1 MRTVNRIYPYGNAS
15 RERGFGQFSHTQK
28 HTPRPRWPH
37 VREITHGVR
46 LIGQLLF
53 GAAMAGVVVV
63 PGQAQTVPLAM
74 GDGNWTLSGS
84 PGPTE
89 EASSEEDRHAE
100 GYASAAASLEPPAG
114 VAAEARVA
122 APKITI
128 TATRDTIFGG
138 LEDMRF
144 VLKREAPGEALTV
157 RVKLSQDEKWLTRS
171 TQSRSVYF
179 YPNDTNAVLKVHRSQ
194 FDPGVTRSGSII
206 AKVVEASGYDIGK
219 VKASVLVISSPD
231 PLVTLFV
238 ARKVFTV
245 GEDAGQPS
253 GARVFAIMAPGMP
266 RGVSLTASLDTRGK
280 GSQPELTATSGEDYE
295 PPRKALVIHESSFAP
310 ARGNWVGSAEFVLP
324 ILDDDLREGDEVFE
338 VILEADSELS
348 GLVRYRESVL
358 GKKCASGCVHRVH
371 ITDDDPIPEM
381 DLSVSADEI
390 MEEGE
395 TSSIAR
401 VSITNGGRFADEQM
415 LTFGLGGTATMG
427 ADYAVS
433 PSDADTGMPGYQVI
447 LPAQSASV
455 GLTFKAMSDEVQD
468 PDEKIEVSASL
479 DGDAVGD
486 MQAIRIMNQQVVLP
500 KIAVAANR
508 TTIIG
513 SMEDLVLTLTREAPL
528 DEALTVT
535 VQLTQEQ
542 RWLSLTSC
550 PVTFAAGEATA
561 TVTLRHSGFSTS
573 VVESGDLTA
582 SVHAVDGYD
591 TDDATATVYVVS
603 QDGPAVRVFFDQ
615 DSYRFGEDREDA
627 TAVLIAEAAPGMPRG
642 TTVAFSMSSESGT
655 AKANE
660 DFKAVSQQM
669 TIREEDFSFQ
679 NGSWQVRRRLPVTLI
694 DDEIREGDETCDLV
708 LESAGDAQA
717 DLALAAVTPVDI
729 TDDEDIPVLEFSVKP
744 GEIRER
750 DESSSTATVA
760 ITNGKTFA
768 ADQTVT
774 FAFDGTADEGADYLV
789 APADADNQA
798 PDHQATLAAQ
808 STSVG
813 VTLTARDDGNP
824 DPNET
829 VEISATHDGD
839 AIGNGVIRI
848 VDLPLG
854 PEVAVTFEGVDPPRD
869 HLTAGIAT
877 GPFTSRFTF
886 SEPVEGF
893 VQDDVVWQTHAG
905 TTLYGT
911 PIGVLLWDFTE
922 VRAGLEYTVEVMPTQ
937 AGRLYIVVHPASA
950 ISVATGDGNQ
960 QGVGNLEVKL
970 PENRMMVAPAALAVD
985 EGDGAGAQFLIV
997 LTSAPSGTATVTVS
1011 GMEGTDVQLE
1021 RPTATFSGT
1030 SWTAGWAVTVKAG
1043 IDADAADE
1051 IVTLT
1056 VSASGGGYD
1065 GKTAE
1070 VVVTVRDTGASGA
1083 SASDGEDDLLALVDG
1098 VTPETAA
1105 AALFGETGL
1114 SEPQLDALDLLGN
1127 RNGGYDLGDMLSW
1140 TARCRRGGARS
1151 GGAVAAAD
1159 AGSTIPSPARPSPR
1173 RAGQGRRRR
1182 TGERG
1187 SGRRAG
1193 TDPRGRAQH
1202 VPLSSRMFSGA
1213 PGRRPA
1219 ARSATGWL
1227 RAMMLAAVTVA
1238 WGCGL
1243 GDDGVQPHYPADPSE
1258 QLEPGLLTVRL
1269 TALPGARDAGAMLVV
1284 EGPGIDSLQA
1294 PGFELIQLDGSSST
1308 RREVIV
1314 AGALATGPLLQIRV
1328 PHLGHRAHYRVELL
1342 QVAGEDYTLRDLSEY
1357 SALIRALTSGRRR
1370 LSGVTV
1376 RQRAAAATTL
1386 ILAHADDVEEPPR
1399 LALGTLLAMKAGK
1412 GRLESRNGQGV
1423 RP

>member
-729 TDDEDIPVLEFSVKP
+729 TDDEDIPVLAFSVKP

-774 FAFDGTADEGADYLV
+774 FAFDGTADEGTDYLV
-789 APADADNQA
+789 APADSDNQA

-839 AIGNGVIRI
+839 AIGNGVIQI

-854 PEVAVTFEGVDPPRD
+854 PKVEITFEGVLPPRD
-869 HLTAGIAT
+869 PYTAGVTT
-877 GPFTSRFTF
+877 GPFTTRFTF

-893 VQDDVVWQTHAG
+893 TQEDIDWQTHSG
-905 TTLYGT
+905 TTVDST
-911 PIGVLLWDFTE
+911 NIGVLMWDYTE
-922 VRAGLEYTVEVMPTQ
+922 VRPGLEYTAKGMPEQ
-937 AGRLYIVVHPASA
+937 SGRLWAAVDPGAVT
-950 ISVATGDGNQ
+950 SVATGDGNQ
-960 QGVGNLEVKL
+960 LGANSLWVEL
-970 PENRMMVAPAALAVD
+970 PEGRMMVAPTELSVVEGDAEGHGFMVALASRPT
-985 EGDGAGAQFLIV
+985 G
-997 LTSAPSGTATVTVS
+997 TVTVTLS
-1011 GMEGTDVQLE
+1011 GTDG
-1021 RPTATFSGT
+1021 TALKTTSVAGLTFVGPFWT
-1030 SWTAGWAVTVKAG
+1030 LGRVVNVTAG
-1043 IDADAADE
+1043 ADANTADE
-1051 IVTLT
+1051 TLT
-1056 VSASGGGYD
+1056 LRLTASGGGYD
-1065 GKTAE
+1065 GQSAN
-1070 VVVTVRDTGASGA
+1070 VVVTVRDTGARA
-1083 SASDGEDDLLALVDG
+1083 STASDSGGEDESGLLFLLQG
-1098 VTPETAA
+1098 VTPEASA
-1105 AALFGETGL
+1105 AALFGEEGL
-1114 SEPQLDALDLLGN
+1114 SDAQLEALDRLGN
-1127 RNGGYDLGDMLSW
+1127 GNGIYDLGDLLSW
-1140 TARCRRGGARS
+1140 LARCERGEASCGGTSLPAGESTSGAGAILAAAGRGGRTRSRRRGR
-1151 GGAVAAAD
+1151 
-1159 AGSTIPSPARPSPR
+1159 AGSA
-1173 RAGQGRRRR
+1173 GRRRAR
-1182 TGERG
+1182 KLRSPVHRSDLE
-1187 SGRRAG
+1187 RAG
-1193 TDPRGRAQH
+1193 TTAGRHPDLGLCRRRDRPTLDRGTRPWVRHSPVCHAAIEQGHRRHDGDRRARH
-1202 VPLSSRMFSGA
+1202 RFS
-1213 PGRRPA
+1213 
-1219 ARSATGWL
+1219 
-1227 RAMMLAAVTVA
+1227 
-1238 WGCGL
+1238 
-1243 GDDGVQPHYPADPSE
+1243 
-1258 QLEPGLLTVRL
+1258 
-1269 TALPGARDAGAMLVV
+1269 AGAEPRTAPVGRVV
-1284 EGPGIDSLQA
+1284 PDPE
-1294 PGFELIQLDGSSST
+1294 T
-1308 RREVIV
+1308 
-1314 AGALATGPLLQIRV
+1314 
-1328 PHLGHRAHYRVELL
+1328 GHRFRGAVR
-1342 QVAGEDYTLRDLSEY
+1342 GTGSR
-1357 SALIRALTSGRRR
+1357 IRGA
-1370 LSGVTV
+1370 
-1376 RQRAAAATTL
+1376 
-1386 ILAHADDVEEPPR
+1386 
-1399 LALGTLLAMKAGK
+1399 
-1412 GRLESRNGQGV
+1412 
-1423 RP
+1423 